1 MFAWKVPFYIY
12 NVIIFFVK
20 FFALGYKLFADW
32 SIFYLK
38 EMASES
44 NDIIIIQLQ
53 KKKNSISFCL
63 KFKHWKSLKR
73 VHKQS
78 FIDGLSARNALINWM
93 RKWCVLHQRADKNY
107 GSHHH
112 MQK

>member
-12 NVIIFFVK
+12 NVIIFFVT

-53 KKKNSISFCL
+53 KKKKI
-63 KFKHWKSLKR
+63 
-73 VHKQS
+73 QY
-78 FIDGLSARNALINWM
+78 LSAWSLNTEKAWRGYTNNL
-93 RKWCVLHQRADKNY
+93 L
-107 GSHHH
+107 
-112 MQK
+112 